1 MKHLSTAVTSVLKLF
16 YNETDAANGKSKL
29 FIGAKTKTVQNSSS
43 LAKAIKNLNK
53 RNKVL
58 LFSTPLTCFLR
69 FVNITTTFVGP
80 ASFAGPEIWKNIT
93 SKIKEL
99 FLLKKILA

>member
-1 MKHLSTAVTSVLKLF
+1 MLLM
-16 YNETDAANGKSKL
+16 GKVNYSLEPKP
-29 FIGAKTKTVQNSSS
+29 KQNSNP